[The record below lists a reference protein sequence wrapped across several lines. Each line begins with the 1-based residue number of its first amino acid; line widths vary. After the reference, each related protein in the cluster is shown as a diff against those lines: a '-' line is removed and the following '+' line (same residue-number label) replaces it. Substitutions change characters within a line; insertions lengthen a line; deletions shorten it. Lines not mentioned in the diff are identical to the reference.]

1 MSVPTTRPS
10 TPKLPPTATGAT
22 PGSAT
27 GTTDDR
33 SGAVGEATSG
43 RRFAARLQDVLGGA
57 SDAALVAAATPP
69 PVAAAGVRPSGA
81 PRSTDPGAFPR
92 GPLRS
97 LPVTVPATMTP
108 AGLATGPGAAADGA
122 EVASDGGQPVD
133 TVAAASTDTV
143 AGIAPGTVGDLAG
156 ALPGIVVVPG
166 TRGATPP
173 VGSTSRG
180 ETVPQAD
187 AAPAGA
193 PVPSLAPGSSPGRLT
208 GGAAVDPTPAGV
220 AYPGTTPPIARST
233 PGGDTA
239 GRVTTGGDRPP
250 VASTDP
256 APAGA
261 APVLA
266 GGASDST
273 TPDGPARSVNRSTGP
288 ATSVAPGAPAVTA
301 GSAGV
306 GAAVTA
312 PGASALAVP
321 AAPDA
326 RARPVA
332 GTGESVSA
340 GPSATAV
347 PVTAVPGSGAPV
359 VGATVAGSGA
369 APPTPAPLPSG
380 DPLLYAQLGRALG
393 ALRTAGQ
400 GRHELTVAVHPDD
413 LGPVTVRA
421 RIEGGTVR
429 IELFA
434 PTDAGRDAV
443 RSALAD
449 LRRTLA
455 ETGLTADLNLSD
467 RSAPQDGWGSRPDVP
482 DDASGRAGG
491 TGRAAAATEPTPTG
505 TLLTGGARGRL
516 DVLA

>member
-10 TPKLPPTATGAT
+10 TPKLPPTATDAT

-27 GTTDDR
+27 GTTDGR
-33 SGAVGEATSG
+33 SGAAGEATSG
-43 RRFAARLQDVLGGA
+43 RRFAARLHDVLGGA
-57 SDAALVAAATPP
+57 PDAA
-69 PVAAAGVRPSGA
+69 PVAAAGVRLSGA
-81 PRSTDPGAFPR
+81 PRSADPGAFPR

-108 AGLATGPGAAADGA
+108 AGLATGPGAAADRA

-133 TVAAASTDTV
+133 TVAAVSTDTV
-143 AGIAPGTVGDLAG
+143 AGIAPGTVGDPAG
-156 ALPGIVVVPG
+156 ALPGIAVVPG
-166 TRGATPP
+166 TGGATPP

-180 ETVPQAD
+180 QTVPQAD
-187 AAPAGA
+187 AALAGA
-193 PVPSLAPGSSPGRLT
+193 PVPSLAPGSSSARPT
-208 GGAAVDPTPAGV
+208 GGTAVEPTPAGV
-220 AYPGTTPPIARST
+220 AVPVTTPPSARST
-233 PGGDTA
+233 TGGDAA

-256 APAGA
+256 ARAGA

-266 GGASDST
+266 DGASDST
-273 TPDGPARSVNRSTGP
+273 TPGGPARPVNWSTGP

-301 GSAGV
+301 GPAGV
-306 GAAVTA
+306 GAPVTA
-312 PGASALAVP
+312 PGASASAVP

-326 RARPVA
+326 GARPVA
-332 GTGESVSA
+332 GTGESASA

-347 PVTAVPGSGAPV
+347 PVIGAPV
-359 VGATVAGSGA
+359 IGAPVIGSAVAGSGT
-369 APPTPAPLPSG
+369 APSTPAPLPSG

-393 ALRTAGQ
+393 ALRTAGE

-455 ETGLTADLNLSD
+455 ETGLTADLDLSD

-482 DDASGRAGG
+482 DDDSGRAGG

-505 TLLTGGARGRL
+505 TPLTGRARGRL